1 MVRGTLN
8 ALYRVSRSVLGPVG
22 CSVQC
27 AVFNV
32 KCAACSVQCAVCSVQ
47 CAVFNVKN
55 AVYSVHQTKSDGWDS
70 GSPLPPGQLAV
81 GSSDG

>member
-22 CSVQC
+22 
-27 AVFNV
+27 
-32 KCAACSVQCAVCSVQ
+32 CSVQCAVCSVQ